1 MILPAQWIFEYG
13 PIIITPFEKDR
24 VNPAS
29 YDVSLEERIYA
40 RGKEPHTL
48 PLTLMPHEFIIAST
62 REYVKL
68 PLDVAGDLKLKS
80 SIGRMGINH
89 ALSGWIDPGFEGNV
103 TLELQNISGGPVQ
116 LVAGMKIAQLVF
128 MQLTEATCLPY
139 TKTGR
144 YCNQVGP
151 TLARAERQRELP

>member
-1 MILPAQWIFEYG
+1 MILPYQWIIKHG
-13 PIIITPFEKDR
+13 PDIITPFDKER

-29 YDVSLEERIYA
+29 YDVALEERIYVK
-40 RGKEPHTL
+40 GKESMLL
-48 PLTLMPHEFIIAST
+48 PYIIMPQEFIIAST
-62 REYVKL
+62 REYVKF

-89 ALSGWIDPGFEGNV
+89 ALSGWFDPGFEGNA
-103 TLELQNISGGPVQ
+103 TLELQNISGWPVQ

-139 TKTGR
+139 EKVGR
-144 YCNQVGP
+144 YCKQVGP
-151 TLARAERQRELP
+151 TLARAERQREMP